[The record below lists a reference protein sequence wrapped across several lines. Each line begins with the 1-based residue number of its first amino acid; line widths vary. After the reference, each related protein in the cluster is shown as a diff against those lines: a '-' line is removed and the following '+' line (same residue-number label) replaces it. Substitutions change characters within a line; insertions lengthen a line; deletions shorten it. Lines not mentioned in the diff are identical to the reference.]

1 MAAREGVVTFD
12 LVVRAA
18 FLRGQGMTHD
28 EVCKALQVRNKGVL
42 VTMLAGAGVPEVAKP
57 GMREV
62 RCQISNT
69 RYLDLKAMISQ
80 AGYGFEDGLGE
91 FLAVSAKDR
100 TVRRTLE
107 RARG

>member
-28 EVCKALQVRNKGVL
+28 EVARTLNVKNKNAL
-42 VTMLAGAGVPEVAKP
+42 VTMLTGAGITDVVRP

-62 RCQISNT
+62 RCQISNA

-80 AGYGFEDGLGE
+80 AGYGFEDGLGQ
-91 FLAVSAKDR
+91 FLTVSAKDR
-100 TVRRTLE
+100 TILRTL
-107 RARG
+107 RHP